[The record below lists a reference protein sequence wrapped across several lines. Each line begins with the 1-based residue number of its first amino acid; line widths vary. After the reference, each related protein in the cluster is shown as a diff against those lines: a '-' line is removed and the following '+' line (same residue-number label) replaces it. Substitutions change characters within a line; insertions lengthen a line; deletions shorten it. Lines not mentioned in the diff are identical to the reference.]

1 MKKVVEE
8 FNKEVSV
15 GRGHQTPSNNNA
27 ERNSENHFSPR
38 FATHFG
44 LSRGIKMPI
53 PPRLKNNLPL
63 SRRFGEFSVRRE
75 DCGAKKNCGI

>member
-15 GRGHQTPSNNNA
+15 GRGHQTPSFDNA
-27 ERNSENHFSPR
+27 ERNSEKHFSPR

-44 LSRGIKMPI
+44 LSRGIQTPI
-53 PPRLKNNLPL
+53 PPRFKNNLPL
-63 SRRFGEFSVRRE
+63 SRRFGEFFVGRHA
-75 DCGAKKNCGI
+75 CGAKKNCGI